1 MTPNS
6 DTDFRWY
13 AAFDLTEAGFLFLE
27 TTISKLLS
35 LLLLAFWKNLIILL
49 RHRDYNKTSHPICLL
64 LKSLCLCILT
74 LFKYIFL

>member
-49 RHRDYNKTSHPICLL
+49 RHRDYN
-64 LKSLCLCILT
+64 
-74 LFKYIFL
+74 